1 MGFFSV
7 DWEDFSLRLRVEAA
21 PRVPIANSPR
31 RELGSG
37 TETCLVTKFRELAI
51 NSAPSVLLTHK
62 SDRASLDG
70 G

>member
-1 MGFFSV
+1 MVYFSA
-7 DWEDFSLRLRVEAA
+7 DLDDFSLRLRVEAA

-51 NSAPSVLLTHK
+51 NSAPSVLLTQK